1 VSKKYFAA
9 LLAAA
14 ILLALVPSVQLVS
27 AGWLSGW
34 NYRRAVTVTAGSSGM
49 PADYQLR
56 IVIDTASL
64 ISAGKMR
71 SDGGDIRFTKGDGT
85 TLLSYWVESGINTSS
100 TVVWVKD
107 PDSLSA
113 NASHTLYLY
122 YGNPSATSASNG
134 NAVFEFFDDFDD
146 GIIDTNKWQDTVYS
160 GTSKV
165 SETGGVLRVYFN
177 GAVQERFFSKNLTF
191 GPGYAIEVMA
201 NETTTGNS
209 FTSVGFY
216 TSANAHDRLFIGD
229 GTSSNDYA
237 YVGAG
242 WSGSYTSTSTGI
254 NTTGSWHK
262 YKILWESYS
271 KAVFFIDSSTWTI
284 TTNIP
289 QSALPACFRIS
300 ADSAYTADT
309 DLYDNFFVRKYVSP
323 ESTASIGA
331 EESAPPPTV
340 PPNPP
345 TSLLTEG
352 QTNPTRLTTFTPR
365 FSAIGTDNNGDQMS
379 YYALQVS
386 TDSTFSTI
394 THWNQPK
401 TAITPFNSGTRC
413 PDITYT
419 GVALSRGVTYYW
431 RIKFW
436 DSTGL
441 EGAWSTETAY
451 FRINQLPTA
460 PTSLTLNTPKVGET
474 LTATAS
480 GSTDPDGDT
489 ITYYYRFYNQTDG
502 VERKAYST
510 SNTYTIATAD
520 AHDNIRVFA
529 KAYDGYEFSAEI
541 ESSIIVANSL
551 PTTTNLKTE
560 GQTNPTRL
568 TTFTPTFSWTYSDAD
583 GDTQNKY
590 EIWVGTTSGS
600 SDMWNSGQVS
610 SSATSATYAGAAL
623 SRGVTYYVQVRT
635 FDGYDWS
642 SWATGTFRINQ
653 LPTTTN
659 LKTQGQTNPTR
670 LTTFTPTFSWT
681 FSDADGDA
689 QSKYEIWVGTSSGG
703 NNMWNSGQV
712 SSSSNSATYA
722 GSALSRG
729 VTYYVQVRTFDGYEW
744 SSWVTGTFR
753 LNQLPVASSPA
764 AQKTTLS
771 WQVQAIERDPS
782 LVLCLPFD
790 EGSGTT
796 AKDFSGYGN
805 NGTLYGPTWV
815 DGKYGK
821 ALSFDGVDD
830 KVAGTVSNLIN
841 DATAHTV
848 SAWVYLRNLPRT
860 GIVVANNGAWKG
872 FSLEFRTTWKMVW
885 LHGNGTNSWQ
895 SLPSNTTFS
904 ANRWYHLA
912 GVLKADRTVELYVNG
927 VLDASGTIPTYATYP
942 GATWY
947 IGRNMEADN
956 LPINGIID
964 EVRVYNRA
972 LSAEEIKQQYLL
984 GLPRHIYQDA
994 ISGEIYDSIPPGSTV
1009 KVVFPSP
1016 PDNEFFL
1023 VLSTDLGTYM
1033 SWRVAK

>member
-1 VSKKYFAA
+1 
-9 LLAAA
+9 
-14 ILLALVPSVQLVS
+14 
-27 AGWLSGW
+27 
-34 NYRRAVTVTAGSSGM
+34 
-49 PADYQLR
+49 
-56 IVIDTASL
+56 
-64 ISAGKMR
+64 
-71 SDGGDIRFTKGDGT
+71 
-85 TLLSYWVESGINTSS
+85 
-100 TVVWVKD
+100 
-107 PDSLSA
+107 
-113 NASHTLYLY
+113 
-122 YGNPSATSASNG
+122 
-134 NAVFEFFDDFDD
+134 
-146 GIIDTNKWQDTVYS
+146 
-160 GTSKV
+160 
-165 SETGGVLRVYFN
+165 
-177 GAVQERFFSKNLTF
+177 
-191 GPGYAIEVMA
+191 
-201 NETTTGNS
+201 
-209 FTSVGFY
+209 
-216 TSANAHDRLFIGD
+216 
-229 GTSSNDYA
+229 
-237 YVGAG
+237 
-242 WSGSYTSTSTGI
+242 
-254 NTTGSWHK
+254 
-262 YKILWESYS
+262 
-271 KAVFFIDSSTWTI
+271 
-284 TTNIP
+284 
-289 QSALPACFRIS
+289 
-300 ADSAYTADT
+300 
-309 DLYDNFFVRKYVSP
+309 
-323 ESTASIGA
+323 
-331 EESAPPPTV
+331 
-340 PPNPP
+340 
-345 TSLLTEG
+345 LLTEG
-352 QTNPTRLTTFTPR
+352 QTNPARLTTFTPR
-365 FSAIGTDNNGDQMS
+365 FSAIGTDNNGDQMN
-379 YYALQVS
+379 YYALQVT
-386 TDSTFSTI
+386 TDQTFATI

-413 PDITYT
+413 PDITYA
-419 GVALSRGVTYYW
+419 GSALSRGVTYYW

-436 DSTGL
+436 DNTGL

-460 PTSLTLNTPKVGET
+460 PTSLTLNAPKVGET

-489 ITYYYRFYNQTDG
+489 ITYYYKFYNQTDG
-502 VERKAYST
+502 VLRQDWAT
-510 SNTYTIATAD
+510 TNTYTVQQAD

-541 ESSIIVANSL
+541 EMSVIIANSL
-551 PTTTNLKTE
+551 PSTTNLKTE
-560 GQTNPTRL
+560 GQVNPTRL

-653 LPTTTN
+653 LPATTD

-681 FSDADGDA
+681 YSDPDGDA
-689 QSKYEIWVGTSSGG
+689 QSKYEIWVGTSLGS

-753 LNQLPVASSPA
+753 LNQLPVASSPTT
-764 AQKTTLS
+764 QKTTLS

-805 NGTLYGPTWV
+805 NGTLNGPTWV

-830 KVAGTVSNLIN
+830 KVVGTVSNLIN

-848 SAWVYLRNLPRT
+848 SAWVYLRGLPKT
-860 GIVVANNGAWKG
+860 GVVIANNGAWKG
-872 FSLEFRTTWKMVW
+872 FSLEFRTTWKVVW
-885 LHGNGTNSWQ
+885 LHGNGTNAWLE
-895 SLPSNTTFS
+895 LPSNTTFS

-927 VLDASGTIPTYATYP
+927 VLDASSTIPTYATYP

-956 LPINGIID
+956 LPINGVID

-984 GLPRHIYQDA
+984 GLPRRIYQDT

-1023 VLSTDLGTYM
+1023 TLGTNMGVYQ
-1033 SWRVAK
+1033 SWKVSK